1 MISME
6 VPAIVKLL
14 VNMSAYPVELVRREL
29 EHVIIGFTLQLPL
42 QLQSIHFVQKEL
54 WRSEAELKALQDAE
68 TRLKRYEELLREAS
82 RCWVEDAED
91 IISEWQESRRRS
103 L

>member
-42 QLQSIHFVQKEL
+42 
-54 WRSEAELKALQDAE
+54 
-68 TRLKRYEELLREAS
+68 
-82 RCWVEDAED
+82 
-91 IISEWQESRRRS
+91 
-103 L
+103 